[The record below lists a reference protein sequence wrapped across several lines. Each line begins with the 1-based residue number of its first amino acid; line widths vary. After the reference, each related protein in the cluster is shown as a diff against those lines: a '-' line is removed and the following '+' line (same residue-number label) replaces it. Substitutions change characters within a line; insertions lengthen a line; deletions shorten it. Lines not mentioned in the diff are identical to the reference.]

1 MLKNLL
7 AVLTI
12 GLFAATTN
20 ARDPVRIVIPTA
32 PGGSFYL
39 YAKNLEPHLEK
50 WIEKEVLVESKPGAN
65 GTVAYNHMQLGK
77 GNGYMFFLSS
87 VLPDAPYDQLRDLKP
102 VLDLGSQTKIL
113 FAHASVGQRNLKQIL
128 SGASK
133 PQYTYG
139 ILNFDAI
146 APALA
151 AVSPHVKGRT
161 DFVPVVYN
169 RAPDVMSNAVGQHI
183 DFGVLGSKVVQPLA
197 EAGQVVAVAAAG
209 PYRSKIF
216 PNVPT
221 LLEMGYR
228 GSGDQWHNRF
238 ILWATDNTP
247 NAVIATVRQN
257 WQAFLK
263 TAEGQTFLSNIDHG
277 LTPEESAQ
285 PEQIIRR
292 MLAK

>member
-1 MLKNLL
+1 MLKKLL
-7 AVLTI
+7 AAL
-12 GLFAATTN
+12 ATSLVVVTVQ
-20 ARDPVRIVIPTA
+20 ARDSVRIVIPTA

-39 YAKNLEPHLEK
+39 YAKNLEPHLQK
-50 WIEKEVLVESKPGAN
+50 WIGQEVLIESKPGAN
-65 GTVAYNHMQLGK
+65 GTVAYNHMQLAK
-77 GNGYMFFLSS
+77 ANGYMFFLSS

-113 FAHASVGQRNLKQIL
+113 FAHVSVGQRDLKQIL
-128 SGASK
+128 SDASK

-151 AVSPHVKGRT
+151 AVAPHVKGRT

-169 RAPDVMSNAVGQHI
+169 RAPDVQSNAVGQHI

-221 LLEMGYR
+221 LIEMGYR
-228 GSGDQWHNRF
+228 GPGDQWHNRF
-238 ILWATDNTP
+238 ILWATDNIP
-247 NAVIATVRQN
+247 DAVIATVRQN
-257 WQAFLK
+257 WQAFLQ
-263 TAEGQTFLSNIDHG
+263 TAEGQTFLRNIDHG
-277 LTPEESAQ
+277 LTVQDSVQ